1 MTRIVEEPSMSAFRI
16 AHSAAVLT
24 AAAFAVLLAA
34 GLPAQPVLAMGSSD
48 GSSTFSGAA
57 DPDFAAGKAAIDRK
71 DWAAAIPLFQKV
83 VARDEKNADAF
94 NWLGYA
100 LRNQGDYEK
109 AFVAYNRALEIN
121 PKHRGAHEYLG
132 EAYLK
137 TNDLPKAEEQLK
149 ALDGLCTFGCPEY
162 NELKTKIAAFK
173 AGKPS

>member
-1 MTRIVEEPSMSAFRI
+1 MSAFRI
-16 AHSAAVLT
+16 AHSAAVL
-24 AAAFAVLLAA
+24 AAVVLAVLLIA
-34 GLPAQPVLAMGSSD
+34 GLPARPVFAMGSNSD
-48 GSSTFSGAA
+48 SSSAITGPA
-57 DPDFAAGKAAIDRK
+57 DPDFTAGKAAIDRK
-71 DWAAAIPLFQKV
+71 DWAAAVPLFQKV

-109 AFVAYNRALEIN
+109 AFVAYNQALQIN

-137 TNDLPKAEEQLK
+137 TDNLAKAEEQLK

-162 NELKTKIAAFK
+162 TELKNKIAAFK
-173 AGKPS
+173 AAKPS

>member
-1 MTRIVEEPSMSAFRI
+1 MTAPRLARSVVFPAL
-16 AHSAAVLT
+16 AA
-24 AAAFAVLLAA
+24 LLAA
-34 GLPAQPVLAMGSSD
+34 GLPALPVFAMGSNSD
-48 GSSTFSGAA
+48 STAVAAPA
-57 DPDFAAGKAAIDRK
+57 DPDFTAGKAAIDRK

-83 VARDEKNADAF
+83 VAKDEKNADAF

-100 LRNQGDYEK
+100 LRNQGDYDK

-137 TNDLPKAEEQLK
+137 TNNLPKAEEQLK
-149 ALDGLCTFGCPEY
+149 ALDSLCTFGCPEY
-162 NELKTKIAAFK
+162 TELKNKIADFK

>member
-1 MTRIVEEPSMSAFRI
+1 MTAPRFARTVILP
-16 AHSAAVLT
+16 
-24 AAAFAVLLAA
+24 AFALAALLAA
-34 GLPAQPVLAMGSSD
+34 GLPAAPGFAMGSNSD
-48 GSSTFSGAA
+48 STATTAAPA
-57 DPDFAAGKAAIDRK
+57 DPDFTAGKAAIDKK

-83 VARDEKNADAF
+83 VARDQKNADAF

-109 AFVAYNRALEIN
+109 AFVAYNQALQIN

-137 TNDLPKAEEQLK
+137 TNNLPKAEEQLK

-162 NELKTKIAAFK
+162 TELKNKIAAFK

>member
-1 MTRIVEEPSMSAFRI
+1 MIVEEMSMSAFRVALI
-16 AHSAAVLT
+16 ATALAA
-24 AAAFAVLLAA
+24 LLGA
-34 GLPAQPVLAMGSSD
+34 GLPARSGHAMGSNSD
-48 GSSTFSGAA
+48 NSSTFTGAA
-57 DPDFAAGKAAIDRK
+57 DPDFTAGKAAIDKK

-137 TNDLPKAEEQLK
+137 TNNLPKAEEQLK
-149 ALDGLCTFGCPEY
+149 ALDGLCTFGCPELT
-162 NELKTKIAAFK
+162 ELKNKIAAFK